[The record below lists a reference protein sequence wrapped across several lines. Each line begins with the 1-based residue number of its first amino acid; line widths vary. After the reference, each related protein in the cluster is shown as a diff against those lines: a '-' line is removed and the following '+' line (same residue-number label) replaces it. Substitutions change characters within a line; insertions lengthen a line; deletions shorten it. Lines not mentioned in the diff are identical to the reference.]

1 VSKKIGIKVTLFN
14 DQIPPF
20 ENVTEEDISQAIVT
34 VEERVRQAYPDA
46 KIEVEFVDEESGIWH
61 GVEVFESSAIDT
73 DLELEVEDD
82 VRAIKEEFL
91 ASYTQ
96 AA

>member
-82 VRAIKEEFL
+82 PRIL
-91 ASYTQ
+91 HSGGLD
-96 AA
+96 

>member
-1 VSKKIGIKVTLFN
+1 MSKKIGIKVALFN

-20 ENVTEEDISQAIVT
+20 ENITEEDISQALINL
-34 VEERVRQAYPDA
+34 EDQVRKAYPDA
-46 KIEVEFVDEESGIWH
+46 KIEVEFIDEASGIWH

-73 DLELEVEDD
+73 DLELEVED
-82 VRAIKEEFL
+82 VIKALKEEFL
-91 ASYTQ
+91 SSYTQ